1 MKQKPLDQHF
11 QLENL
16 SHGENDDLAPSLGG
30 ILAVLQYSTKE
41 KEEEIK
47 DWYQIINCKRLVTL
61 KERDQ
66 ALPG

>member
-1 MKQKPLDQHF
+1 MKQKPLDLHF

-66 ALPG
+66 ALLG